1 MPELQADQRS
11 EPGTGPPD
19 LPVMPDLGLLEEVS
33 GDPRDTSYEI
43 ELDDDQEEPEPVL
56 AQAIPLPAVGGGR
69 RPVIPPHLRTWEGV
83 RKTAMRYA
91 DAGRHHAGFHLL
103 RAPWYLIQAVGWALW
118 GVLVIARM
126 RVRWWWVHEQT
137 QLRSLAVVA
146 GDSREWRSLHTHVRK
161 VRQTRGVVVGA
172 ELAAYLVVLMVMAAL
187 AQWWEWAI
195 LGVVLLAVLSRAGSP
210 ADRPIITS
218 AMTTPRARVISGDV
232 ILRACYV
239 ARLGDPEKPDQQVT
253 FGSPVTRDG
262 EGSRVVVDLPYGKT
276 FADVVNAKDKL
287 ASGLD
292 VKLTQVYITD
302 DPSSERRFILWIA
315 DTDPLAIPAGPTP
328 LLDCKRRLVWRPCP
342 FGLDQFGRKVAF
354 HLLWVS
360 VLVGAQ
366 PRKGKT
372 FAARLLALFCALD
385 PYVRLTIIDGKA
397 SPDWRSFRLVA
408 HRIIFGTQP
417 ARDGD
422 PVEMVLDALREI
434 KKHIQDANEFL
445 SGLTVTEC
453 PEGKLTEELSRKYAQ
468 LRVWLLVMEEF
479 QVYFELPDQ
488 KKNAEIADLL
498 AFIQAVGPSVGVI
511 LISSSQ
517 KPAGVGAGDVGRLFN
532 RFRDLH
538 TVRFAL
544 KCATRSVSEAILGTE
559 AYGEGFDASALPASR
574 RYRGVGILRDCP
586 DLDETPV
593 VRTYLAD
600 GQDAEVILLA
610 AREHRLKA
618 KTLTGMAA
626 DEELAKPGRDVL
638 ADALSAFRPGE
649 PALHWAELADR
660 LAAQI
665 PERWEGATAD
675 AVSAQLRGFGVPSV
689 TVTVR
694 GQRGRGCRREA
705 LAQAAGLVPA

>member
-1 MPELQADQRS
+1 MSS
-11 EPGTGPPD
+11 EPTDPLADDAEPD
-19 LPVMPDLGLLEEVS
+19 AEVI
-33 GDPRDTSYEI
+33 PIRRDTSYEHP
-43 ELDDDQEEPEPVL
+43 LDDDEEEAEPVL
-56 AQAIPLPAVGGGR
+56 AAPIPLPRAGGDR
-69 RPVIPPHLRTWEGV
+69 RPVIPEHLRTWPGI
-83 RKTAMRYA
+83 RKTAARYA
-91 DAGRHHAGFHLL
+91 DAGCHHAAFHLL
-103 RAPWYLIQAVGWALW
+103 RAPWYLIQAVGWSLW
-118 GVLVIARM
+118 GMVVVARK
-126 RVRWWWVHEQT
+126 RVHWWWVHEQT
-137 QLRSLAVVA
+137 VLRSLAVVA
-146 GDSREWRSLHTHVRK
+146 GDSREWRNLHNHVRK

-172 ELAAYLVVLMVMAAL
+172 ELAAYLSVLVLMADFAP
-187 AQWWEWAI
+187 WWGWLL
-195 LGVVLLAVLSRAGSP
+195 LGLVLLVPLSRAGRP
-210 ADRPIITS
+210 AHRPIITS

-239 ARLGDPEKPDQQVT
+239 AKLGDPEKPDLQVT

-262 EGSRVVVDLPYGKT
+262 DGSRVVIDLPYGRT
-276 FADVVNAKDKL
+276 FADVVNAKEKL

-302 DPSSERRFILWIA
+302 DPSSERRFVLWIA

-328 LLDCKRRLVWRPCP
+328 LLDCKRRSVWRPCP

-417 ARDGD
+417 TRDGD
-422 PVEMVLDALREI
+422 PVVMVLDALREI
-434 KKHIQDANEFL
+434 KQHIQDANEFL
-445 SGLTVTEC
+445 SGLPITEC
-453 PEGKLTEELSRKYAQ
+453 PEGKLTEALGRKYAQ

-559 AYGEGFDASALPASR
+559 AYGEGFDASALPASK

-610 AREHRLKA
+610 AREHRIKA
-618 KTLTGMAA
+618 RTLTGVAA
-626 DEELAKPGRDVL
+626 DEELSKPGRDVFADVL
-638 ADALSAFRPGE
+638 AVFAGSEGGQ
-649 PALHWAELADR
+649 HWGTLADR

-665 PERWEGATAD
+665 PERWEGVTAD
-675 AVSAQLRGFGVPSV
+675 ALSAQLRSLGIASVPV
-689 TVTVR
+689 KTGGTNL
-694 GQRGRGCRREA
+694 RGCRKADLEHAVGHR
-705 LAQAAGLVPA
+705 